1 MLTIHK
7 LHQTRGNLF
16 TDAKDHRSACL
27 EKNAYLKDL
36 DTLIPFLS
44 LEMVY
49 EDYRT
54 KTNRAR
60 DSSFPQTPMKKF
72 FLFFLFAFSFRPG

>member
-1 MLTIHK
+1 MQKITGQHV
-7 LHQTRGNLF
+7 
-16 TDAKDHRSACL
+16 S

-54 KTNRAR
+54 KINRAR
-60 DSSFPQTPMKKF
+60 DSSFPQTPMTKVLP
-72 FLFFLFAFSFRPG
+72 FLSVYV